1 MIDGVIR
8 RARSRCPSRCFRNLG
23 GKRNNLE
30 VQSFHVDS

>member
-1 MIDGVIR
+1 MVR
-8 RARSRCPSRCFRNLG
+8 RASSSGAARRCRNLS